1 MKAMANGASDGL
13 PINLTTSTMTK
24 LHTTTIIEHVI
35 ENIMD
40 KPLHPDKH
48 LNNNAILQMD
58 IVNGAT
64 TNGLGG
70 SGGHGGGPGG
80 HNNASNGVSNGDLGD
95 EDKTK
100 ENILESLRKA
110 AKNNSASKLKL
121 TPDQWKGIPTN
132 RSVIKHV
139 LAFLPTHHCFL
150 LALNMATR
158 NMTNFF

>member
-132 RSVIKHV
+132 RLVVKHG
-139 LAFLPTHHCFL
+139 LAFFVNTTAFY
-150 LALNMATR
+150 
-158 NMTNFF
+158 